1 MNDEINKPPSYT
13 ELWAEKN
20 LAKLYAG
27 FRAIL
32 KKGEDELSLKI
43 AEGIERDAQLP
54 ETVNF
59 LDIGAGG
66 GESTLR
72 IVKKLSEKHNIVY
85 HGIDVS
91 EEQRTS
97 FRLRASTLP
106 NNVDINSYQITSWEN
121 FTPEKYDL
129 IIAYHSW
136 YGITGDDSILK
147 LRDSLTENGSA
158 YVLLSLDK
166 NLTNLAT
173 QQNGEKTYGADD
185 FKNDLTR
192 LGIAFEEEEFF
203 DANLN
208 RNSFIKDG
216 KLTQV
221 GKDYLAY
228 LYRRPIDE
236 DLEKSIIPWLSTLPD
251 EAFTAPGSMIKIT
264 NSPSPTAS

>member
-1 MNDEINKPPSYT
+1 MNDEVNKPPSYT

-20 LAKLYAG
+20 LAKLYKA
-27 FRAIL
+27 FRAVL
-32 KKGEDELSLKI
+32 EKGEAELSIKI
-43 AEGIERDAQLP
+43 AEGIERGAQLP
-54 ETVNF
+54 QIVNM
-59 LDIGAGG
+59 LDVGAGG

-72 IVKKLSEKHNIVY
+72 IVKVLSEKHNIVY
-85 HGIDVS
+85 HGVDVS
-91 EEQRTS
+91 AEQRAA
-97 FRLRASTLP
+97 FLLRALTLP
-106 NNVDINSYQITSWEN
+106 KNVDINSYQITSWEN

-185 FKNDLTR
+185 FKNDLNR
-192 LGIAFEEEEFF
+192 LGITFEEEEFS

-208 RNSFIKDG
+208 RNSFINDG

-228 LYRRPIDE
+228 LYCRPIDE
-236 DLEKSIIPWLSTLPD
+236 DLEKSIIPWLSTLRD
-251 EAFTAPGSMIKIT
+251 EAFSAPGAMIKIT